1 MKIGR
6 NDPCRC
12 GSGLKYKKCCSA
24 KDDEA
29 RSAELAAQA
38 AARAAAA
45 AEAAAAE
52 AEGEGEGEG
61 EQKAQRATK
70 GGGQHAGAS
79 HAQQRAPRPKL
90 PAAHSAN
97 LPRRGAV

>member
-6 NDPCRC
+6 NDPCHC

-24 KDDEA
+24 KDDA
-29 RSAELAAQA
+29 ASSAELAAQA

-45 AEAAAAE
+45 AEAAAA
-52 AEGEGEGEG
+52 AGEGEGEE
-61 EQKAQRATK
+61 EQKGQRAAK